1 MNETNNSTKTQDVQ
15 SQQHATTIKH
25 IKRNRLI
32 AKIVAPIL
40 LSSSIA
46 FATLFGFSVNNMIKL
61 DTLTDE
67 LSADLNIAST
77 DVKATNHFQQE

>member
-1 MNETNNSTKTQDVQ
+1 MTTADNQANIQDAET
-15 SQQHATTIKH
+15 QHTETIKH

-46 FATLFGFSVNNMIKL
+46 FATLFGFSVNNMFKL
-61 DTLTDE
+61 KYRFAYCDYRC
-67 LSADLNIAST
+67 
-77 DVKATNHFQQE
+77 